1 MSIAGESVLK
11 EHSQG
16 NDVTALQKSLHELSV
31 VFGQPNLDP
40 GAADGQFGPTT
51 KTAVINFQN
60 WYSLVADGVVGPVT
74 WSNLDDSDYSEPT
87 LQSNS
92 HGNSVR
98 RLQRALRAVAEAVGG
113 EYIPRDVPPKLTFV
127 SCVGLGVEGYVLALS
142 WLSSQLAA
150 EGDADGE

>member
-1 MSIAGESVLK
+1 MSIAGESVVK

-16 NDVTALQKSLHELSV
+16 NDVTALQKSLHELSI

-98 RLQRALRAVAEAVGG
+98 RLQRALRAAGSEPGGIDGLFGGKTKTAVQDFQG
-113 EYIPRDVPPKLTFV
+113 T
-127 SCVGLGVEGYVLALS
+127 VGLS
-142 WLSSQLAA
+142 K
-150 EGDADGE
+150 DGIVGMQTWGLIDRVRA